1 MTHFRIKPKEVTK
14 YEFISKRDTVLRREK
29 PDANMSTEEFRE
41 YIKTN
46 YRIWKEDLTKI
57 QYPDDDPQQE
67 SYGFYLLAY
76 DWMDQWRKFIAGGPK
91 PKMIDNKRLVTQI
104 ERLRSE

>member
-29 PDANMSTEEFRE
+29 PDANISTEEFRE

-57 QYPDDDPQQE
+57 
-67 SYGFYLLAY
+67 
-76 DWMDQWRKFIAGGPK
+76 
-91 PKMIDNKRLVTQI
+91 
-104 ERLRSE
+104 